1 VNEAIRKV
9 IEQAWFEHRSL
20 VIRYQAARGE
30 VSTRTIRI
38 DAVIMERSLTLLNCF
53 DLDKKE
59 ERQFRMDRIE
69 MARLATLNP

>member
-1 VNEAIRKV
+1 MQALQFVGVPALPVNEAIRKV

-38 DAVIMERSLTLLNCF
+38 D
-53 DLDKKE
+53 
-59 ERQFRMDRIE
+59 
-69 MARLATLNP
+69 